1 MKTKQVYVWGNAYY
15 DAYSG
20 VEVQVF
26 FDEQI
31 VFEVPADMNNEEPT
45 EELNWQILANASER
59 LRERL
64 KTQISLNANCWEL
77 DYVVHNVEE

>member
-1 MKTKQVYVWGNAYY
+1 MKKQVYVWGNAYY

-20 VEVQVF
+20 VEVQIF

-31 VFEVPADMNNEEPT
+31 VFEVPEDMDNEQPS
-45 EELNWQILANASER
+45 EELNNLILANASER

-64 KTQISLNANCWEL
+64 KTQIPLKASCWEL
-77 DYVVHNVEE
+77 DYVVHNVGE

>member
-1 MKTKQVYVWGNAYY
+1 MKTKNVYVWGNAYY

-26 FDEQI
+26 FDES
-31 VFEVPADMNNEEPT
+31 VTFEVPADMNNEEPT

-64 KTQISLNANCWEL
+64 KTQILLNVNCWEL
-77 DYVVHNVEE
+77 DYVVHNVGE

>member
-1 MKTKQVYVWGNAYY
+1 MKTKNVYVWGNAYY

-31 VFEVPADMNNEEPT
+31 VFEVPEDMDNEQPS
-45 EELNWQILANASER
+45 EELNNLILANASER

-64 KTQISLNANCWEL
+64 KTQISLNVNCWEL